1 MLQIGKLTRG
11 ALAVTAT
18 VLALAGVIAV
28 SAHARYGHSTPAQ
41 GAVVQTSPGR
51 VDIYTVQE
59 MAKIAA
65 VTKITVTSDPGGQEV
80 DTGDTTVDDAN
91 RKHFSVGL
99 QQNLPQG
106 RYIVSFMNQ
115 SDEDGEQGH
124 GQFAF
129 YVGQQP
135 TAQQKAA
142 DAALNITSQADDTPA
157 KSSSN
162 TGAKVVVAII
172 VVLVIAALIVVI
184 AFVANR
190 RRRARI

>member
-1 MLQIGKLTRG
+1 
-11 ALAVTAT
+11 
-18 VLALAGVIAV
+18 
-28 SAHARYGHSTPAQ
+28 
-41 GAVVQTSPGR
+41 
-51 VDIYTVQE
+51 

-115 SDEDGEQGH
+115 SDEDGEQDH